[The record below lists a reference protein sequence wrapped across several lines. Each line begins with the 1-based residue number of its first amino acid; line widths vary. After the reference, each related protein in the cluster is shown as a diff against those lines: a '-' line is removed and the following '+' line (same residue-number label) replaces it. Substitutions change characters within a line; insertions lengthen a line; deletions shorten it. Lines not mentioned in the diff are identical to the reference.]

1 MQIALEVSVELE
13 SYWIETCFVAGEYA
27 RWLTVLMQLSVEKE
41 SNWLETCLLQ
51 EKMQSC

>member
-51 EKMQSC
+51 EKMQGG